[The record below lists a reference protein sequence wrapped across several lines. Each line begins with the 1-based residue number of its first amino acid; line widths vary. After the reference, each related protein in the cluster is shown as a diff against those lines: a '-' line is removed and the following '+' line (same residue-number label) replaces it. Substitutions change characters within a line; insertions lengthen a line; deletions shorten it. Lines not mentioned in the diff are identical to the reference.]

1 MARRLAV
8 LFTLLAA
15 PAALKAAEKP
25 LALPKDLPP
34 YGEDR
39 PLPVPILDQ
48 SRLPGGLTLWLV
60 KRPGIPR
67 LTAVLAT
74 RGGTA
79 ADPPGRE
86 GVAQVL
92 ADTLKEGTT
101 TRTSKRIAEELQS
114 VGGEIASSAS
124 DDAILLTVDG
134 LSSGAA
140 TLLEILAD
148 VAQHASFPPA
158 EVELAKNN
166 AIQGLLARE
175 ATPEFLADKAF
186 ARAVYGDHPYRV
198 VAPTRET
205 LGLVTPELL
214 KAEFARRFR
223 PERSLLVV
231 VGDLDP
237 AAVSPLLARSFAGWK
252 GAGEAP
258 PGTPPSPG
266 AGARRI
272 YVVNRPGSVQSLIL
286 TGRPTVTATDPAYY
300 SLLVANTIFS
310 GSFSSRLV
318 KNIREDKGY
327 TYSPRGAVVARQEG
341 GLVRVRADVR
351 NEVTAAST
359 LEIFYELDR
368 MGATSPTADELSR
381 AKRYQAGL
389 YLLRNQI
396 QGAVAR
402 TLATNWVNG
411 LPPQALGEFVTRI
424 NAVGADEVRK
434 AGQSFYPSVT
444 QTVVV
449 VGDEAKIKA
458 EMAQFGPLTTVEP

>member
-15 PAALKAAEKP
+15 TAVGAADKP
-25 LALPKDLPP
+25 VPLPKDLPP

-39 PLPVPILDQ
+39 PLPVPALDQ
-48 SRLPGGLTLWLV
+48 SRLPGGLTIWLV
-60 KRPGIPR
+60 KRPGVPR

-79 ADPPGRE
+79 ADPSGRE

-92 ADTLKEGTT
+92 ADTIKEGTT

-124 DDAILLTVDG
+124 DDAIFLTVDG

-140 TLLEILAD
+140 TLMEILAD

-175 ATPEFLADKAF
+175 ATPEFLAEKAF

-205 LGLVTPELL
+205 LGMVSPELL
-214 KAEFARRFR
+214 KGEFSRRFR

-231 VGDLDP
+231 VGDLNP
-237 AAVSPLLARSFAGWK
+237 AALSPLLARSFAGGK

-258 PGTPPSPG
+258 PATPPSPG
-266 AGARRI
+266 AGGRRI
-272 YVVNRPGSVQSLIL
+272 YVVSRPGSVQSLIL
-286 TGRPTVTATDPAYY
+286 AGRPTVTATDPEYY
-300 SLLVANTIFS
+300 PLLVANTIFS
-310 GSFSSRLV
+310 GAFSSRLV
-318 KNIREDKGY
+318 RNIREDKGY
-327 TYSPRGAVVARQEG
+327 TYSPRGAVVAREQG
-341 GLVRVRADVR
+341 GLLRVRADVR
-351 NEVTAAST
+351 NEVTGAST

-368 MGATSPTADELSR
+368 MGATSPTPDELSR

-396 QGAVAR
+396 QGTVAR

-424 NAVGADEVRK
+424 NAVSAEQVK
-434 AGQSFYPSVT
+434 KVGQTFYPSAT

-458 EMAQFGPLTTVEP
+458 EMAQFGALTTVQP